1 MNKKSL
7 LVVGMI
13 AAAALSRLIDHPPN
27 FTPLAAIALFGGAC
41 FSNRKLAFLA
51 PMAAMFVSDLVLAY
65 TRYHVLHM
73 AAIQP
78 VVYGCFLATTAVG
91 LLIKDRRSVLQVGV
105 GALVG
110 SVLFFLVTNFAV
122 WAGNAGHSYPRTV
135 TGLAA
140 CYTAGIPFFKNTLLG
155 DAVYTTILFGGLA
168 MLENAMNW
176 MRARAKSLA

>member
-7 LVVGMI
+7 LLVGMI
-13 AAAALSRLIDHPPN
+13 VAAALSRLMDHPPN

-51 PMAAMFVSDLVLAY
+51 PVAAMFLSDLVLAY
-65 TRYHVLHM
+65 TRYHVLRM

-78 VVYGCFLATTAVG
+78 VVYGCILATTAVG
-91 LLIKDRRSVLQVGV
+91 LLIKDRRSVLQVGG

-110 SVLFFLVTNFAV
+110 SVLFYCVTNFAV
-122 WAGNAGHSYPRTV
+122 WAENVGHSYPRTLD
-135 TGLAA
+135 GLAA
-140 CYTAGIPFFKNTLLG
+140 CYWAGIPFFRNTLLG

-168 MLENAMNW
+168 VLENAMSW
-176 MRARAKSLA
+176 MRARTKSWV